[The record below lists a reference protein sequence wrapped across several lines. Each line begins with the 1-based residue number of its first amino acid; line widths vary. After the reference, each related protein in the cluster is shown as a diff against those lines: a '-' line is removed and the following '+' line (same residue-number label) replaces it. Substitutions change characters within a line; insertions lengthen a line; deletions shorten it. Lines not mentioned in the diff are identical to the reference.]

1 MLINSSCFQGGK
13 LMAQVAKPGRISD
26 SADVSAQELQRSQLY
41 ENIEAQADFKELE
54 RSKRNF
60 VVPAT
65 IFFLVFY
72 LALPILDGF
81 ARDFM
86 NTKIIGDLNLAYLF
100 ALAQFVMVGVITWLY
115 MRVASQKF
123 DKLIERIRASINAK
137 GGK

>member
-1 MLINSSCFQGGK
+1 
-13 LMAQVAKPGRISD
+13 MAQVAKPSSISD
-26 SADVSAQELQRSQLY
+26 SADVYAQELQRSQLY

-65 IFFLVFY
+65 IFFLLFY

-86 NTKIIGDLNLAYLF
+86 NTKVIGDLNLAYLF

-123 DKLIERIRASINAK
+123 DKLIERIRASITAKNISASSSSASKK